1 VCCTCFCTPHPT
13 ERDATRDP
21 ARPLPAPR
29 TRPFHT
35 SPRCEKRPGAE
46 LVISVSSGWPQAPLH
61 DMLRMVSPPLH
72 AMSPLC
78 MMGMIPHAWGPAGR
92 MCADAGGNSST
103 QHSREGLYLPPSSPL
118 SPLLPPPSPSLFSV
132 RGQAV
137 TSGARAGFVRGIL
150 SARAPPN
157 LQNSQR
163 INSQRGGRPGR
174 PCRSL
179 WRPLVLSPPS
189 LGFGSVRDRE
199 GLSLFSGIGAGT
211 AIASRG
217 GRSIAPIPTL
227 LGDRC
232 RYSDS
237 LSGRS

>member
-1 VCCTCFCTPHPT
+1 
-13 ERDATRDP
+13 
-21 ARPLPAPR
+21 
-29 TRPFHT
+29 
-35 SPRCEKRPGAE
+35 
-46 LVISVSSGWPQAPLH
+46 
-61 DMLRMVSPPLH
+61 MH

-163 INSQRGGRPGR
+163 TNSQRGGRPGR